1 MVAGKSFSSRFVSQ
15 VKPESQSAAAA
26 AMSKV
31 VRRKKSGL
39 VDDHFQAIIPAV
51 CDKKMAPVH
60 EDSPPPCNCPRHF
73 PKPSQV
79 ISNKPSQEIAKGP
92 TVATAASAAAAAA
105 STTSRHRLKTGG
117 DADILGKIDKL
128 LNCRDIIAR
137 RVSSPRRGDP
147 TARHLNDFGPNCLG
161 PFNYY
166 VRIFCGFL
174 VPPTLSTLIR
184 KFSVHNVRGN
194 YHFLNHLPTPLF
206 IRNSSMVPSAS

>member
-15 VKPESQSAAAA
+15 VKPESQSAAAAA

-51 CDKKMAPVH
+51 CDKKVAPVH

-92 TVATAASAAAAAA
+92 TAATAAAAAA

-137 RVSSPRRGDP
+137 RLSSPRRGDP
-147 TARHLNDFGPNCLG
+147 TARHLNGFGPNCLG

-166 VRIFCGFL
+166 VKVLWGAFF
-174 VPPTLSTLIR
+174 
-184 KFSVHNVRGN
+184 
-194 YHFLNHLPTPLF
+194 YHLPKYPCKDVFGTQRKAKLTFSEPLPTHPY
-206 IRNSSMVPSAS
+206 VLT

>member
-1 MVAGKSFSSRFVSQ
+1 MKDIWVNIKTVISVGSTSQNLVQMVAGKSFSSRFVSQ

-26 AMSKV
+26 ALSKV

-39 VDDHFQAIIPAV
+39 VDNHFQAIIPAV
-51 CDKKMAPVH
+51 CDKKVAPVH

-92 TVATAASAAAAAA
+92 TAAAVAAA

-137 RVSSPRRGDP
+137 RLSSPRRGDP
-147 TARHLNDFGPNCLG
+147 TARHLNGFGPNCLG

-166 VRIFCGFL
+166 VKVFGGAFFTTC
-174 VPPTLSTLIR
+174 
-184 KFSVHNVRGN
+184 
-194 YHFLNHLPTPLF
+194 
-206 IRNSSMVPSAS
+206 

>member
-1 MVAGKSFSSRFVSQ
+1 MEANEGFFGSTLKLYRSLGSVISVGSPPQNLVQMVAGKSFSSRFVSQ
-15 VKPESQSAAAA
+15 VKPESQSAAAAAA

-51 CDKKMAPVH
+51 CDKKVAPVH

-92 TVATAASAAAAAA
+92 TAAAA

-137 RVSSPRRGDP
+137 RLSSPRR
-147 TARHLNDFGPNCLG
+147 ARRPDRPAFERL
-161 PFNYY
+161 
-166 VRIFCGFL
+166 R
-174 VPPTLSTLIR
+174 TQ
-184 KFSVHNVRGN
+184 
-194 YHFLNHLPTPLF
+194 LPWT
-206 IRNSSMVPSAS
+206 I

>member
-15 VKPESQSAAAA
+15 VKPESQSAAAAAA

-51 CDKKMAPVH
+51 CDKKVAPVH

-92 TVATAASAAAAAA
+92 TAAAAAAA

-137 RVSSPRRGDP
+137 RLSSPRR
-147 TARHLNDFGPNCLG
+147 ARRPDRPAFERL
-161 PFNYY
+161 
-166 VRIFCGFL
+166 R
-174 VPPTLSTLIR
+174 TQ
-184 KFSVHNVRGN
+184 
-194 YHFLNHLPTPLF
+194 LPWT
-206 IRNSSMVPSAS
+206 I

>member
-15 VKPESQSAAAA
+15 VKPESQSAAAAAA

-51 CDKKMAPVH
+51 CDKKVAPVH

-92 TVATAASAAAAAA
+92 TAAAA

-137 RVSSPRRGDP
+137 RLSSPRRGDP
-147 TARHLNDFGPNCLG
+147 TARHLNGFGPNCLG

-166 VRIFCGFL
+166 VKVLGGLFYHPPKYLRKHTL
-174 VPPTLSTLIR
+174 VT
-184 KFSVHNVRGN
+184 RG
-194 YHFLNHLPTPLF
+194 LN
-206 IRNSSMVPSAS
+206 